1 MYYMPYLLLY
11 SLCQNPNL
19 TLKPVVNPKLRL
31 LMRQKRINIPQTIL
45 AAFLML
51 LTTQISAQ
59 IALEAPVPAD
69 NPNLSGTNTWP
80 RACADSGFNEFFVT
94 IEWAGAANS
103 DNQFIL
109 ELSNASGSF
118 ATPLELSTV
127 TDQNSNTEFTTS
139 FSLPTDTRGANYKMR
154 VRSTSPASTSPE
166 SAGYSMYYLGFDTN
180 LHMSPNGD
188 GTTPGSVQACGG
200 TQITLSV
207 DNVPAAELNTYQYS
221 WYRSGTLLSET
232 GPSILTDGAGEY
244 FVFIDYGDCTGSANT
259 ESNHIIVNSGT
270 STGIAINPPATTSV
284 CAGDTVAPL
293 EANVQDG
300 SYIYTWY
307 KDGTEVQASQ
317 AGGFT
322 YTIDTNDPSFTGDY
336 TVEVRGT
343 GICTETSAAVA
354 MSNAGAFTVTRNNN
368 ANLVVLPSQT
378 QTLSVTTDANA
389 PTYEWFRNGTPI
401 PSSNNASLT
410 VSQAGTYHAAITQ
423 TGGTCSSTTI
433 NSENTEVVAPTAF
446 RTEIAYATS
455 YESCSSTSI
464 ALTTD
469 KIYAVL
475 ADGSEVDVTAD
486 VASSFT
492 YQWQKDGV
500 DIASE
505 TSQSIS
511 LTDSNEN
518 GNYTVETDLGGMN
531 ATSNTL
537 AVQLASEALTI
548 GSTSTVYC
556 SSSDVITLSTTTDLS
571 SETFDWERNGEAINS
586 SDASLSITQEGTYR
600 LVVRKGSCSQISNE
614 INITPLNPDLI
625 TLDIDGDV
633 IFPEGSSK
641 TVNASGG
648 TAYRWLDAN
657 NIEISGSSSA
667 TFTTEG
673 NYLLIAN
680 IDNCEISKSITVTYL
695 DLFNIPNVITP
706 NGDGA
711 NDQWIIPNSYSNKS
725 DVRVIIYNAKGVEVL
740 NSTNYQNNWPE
751 SSMSFAKQNMVFYYV
766 IKNASETLKQGTVT
780 VIR

>member
-1 MYYMPYLLLY
+1 
-11 SLCQNPNL
+11 
-19 TLKPVVNPKLRL
+19 
-31 LMRQKRINIPQTIL
+31 MRQKRINIPQTIL

-127 TDQNSNTEFTTS
+127 TDQNSNAEFTTS

-270 STGIAINPPATTSV
+270 STGIAINPPVTTSV

-423 TGGTCSSTTI
+423 TGGICSSTTI

-464 ALTTD
+464 ALITD

-537 AVQLASEALTI
+537 SVQLASEALTI
-548 GSTSTVYC
+548 SSTSTVYC

-614 INITPLNPDLI
+614 INITPLDPDLI

-680 IDNCEISKSITVTYL
+680 IDNCEISKPITVTYL

>member
-1 MYYMPYLLLY
+1 
-11 SLCQNPNL
+11 
-19 TLKPVVNPKLRL
+19 
-31 LMRQKRINIPQTIL
+31 MRQKRINIPQTIL

-154 VRSTSPASTSPE
+154 IRSTSPASTSPE

-207 DNVPAAELNTYQYS
+207 DNVPAGELNTYQYS

-232 GPSILTDGAGEY
+232 GPTILTDGAGEY

-354 MSNAGAFTVTRNNN
+354 MNNAGAFTVTRNNN

-378 QTLSVTTDANA
+378 QTLNVTTDANA

-492 YQWQKDGV
+492 YQWQKDGI

-537 AVQLASEALTI
+537 GVQLASEALTI
-548 GSTSTVYC
+548 SSTSTVYC

-614 INITPLNPDLI
+614 INITPLDPDLI

-680 IDNCEISKSITVTYL
+680 IDNCEISKPITVTYL

>member
-1 MYYMPYLLLY
+1 
-11 SLCQNPNL
+11 
-19 TLKPVVNPKLRL
+19 
-31 LMRQKRINIPQTIL
+31 MRQKRINIPQTIL

-59 IALEAPVPAD
+59 IVLEAPVPAD
-69 NPNLSGTNTWP
+69 NPNLLGTNTWP
-80 RACADSGFNEFFVT
+80 RACADSSFNEFFVT
-94 IEWAGAANS
+94 IKWAGAANS

-127 TDQNSNTEFTTS
+127 TDQNSNAEFTTS

-207 DNVPAAELNTYQYS
+207 DNVPAGELNTYQYS

-232 GPSILTDGAGEY
+232 GPTILTDGAGEY

-354 MSNAGAFTVTRNNN
+354 MNNAGAFTVTRYNN

-537 AVQLASEALTI
+537 SVQLASEALTI
-548 GSTSTVYC
+548 SSTSTVYC

-614 INITPLNPDLI
+614 INITPLDPDLI

-680 IDNCEISKSITVTYL
+680 IDNCEISKPITVTYL

>member
-1 MYYMPYLLLY
+1 
-11 SLCQNPNL
+11 
-19 TLKPVVNPKLRL
+19 
-31 LMRQKRINIPQTIL
+31 MRQKRINIPQTIL

-59 IALEAPVPAD
+59 IVLEAPVPAD
-69 NPNLSGTNTWP
+69 NPNLLGTNTWP
-80 RACADSGFNEFFVT
+80 RACADSSFNEFFVT
-94 IEWAGAANS
+94 IKWAGAANS

-127 TDQNSNTEFTTS
+127 TDQNSNAEFTTS
-139 FSLPTDTRGANYKMR
+139 FNLPTDTRGANYKMR

-232 GPSILTDGAGEY
+232 GPTILTDGAGEY

-548 GSTSTVYC
+548 SSTSTVYC

-614 INITPLNPDLI
+614 INITPLDPDLI

-680 IDNCEISKSITVTYL
+680 IDNCEISKPITVTYL

>member
-1 MYYMPYLLLY
+1 
-11 SLCQNPNL
+11 
-19 TLKPVVNPKLRL
+19 
-31 LMRQKRINIPQTIL
+31 MRQKRINIPRTIL
-45 AAFLML
+45 TAFLLL

-59 IALEAPVPAD
+59 IALQAPVPAD

-80 RACADSGFNEFFVT
+80 RACADTDFNEFFVT
-94 IEWAGAANS
+94 IEWAGSANP
-103 DNQFIL
+103 DNEFIL
-109 ELSNASGSF
+109 ELSNANGSF
-118 ATPLELSTV
+118 ASPLELSTV
-127 TDQNSNTEFTTS
+127 SDQNSNTEFTTS
-139 FSLPTDTRGANYKMR
+139 FSLPTDTRGANYMMR
-154 VRSTSPASTSPE
+154 VRSTSPSSTSPS
-166 SAGYSMYYLGFDTN
+166 SAGYSMYFLGFDTN
-180 LHMSPNGD
+180 LHMSPDGD
-188 GTTPGSVQACGG
+188 GTTPGSVQACGS
-200 TQITLSV
+200 TQITLTV
-207 DNVPAAELNTYQYS
+207 DNIPASELNTYQYS
-221 WYRSGTLLSET
+221 WYRSGTKLSET
-232 GPSILTDGAGEY
+232 GPSIVTNGTGEY
-244 FVFIDYGDCTGSANT
+244 FAFIDYGDCTGSANT

-270 STGIAINPPATTSV
+270 STGIAINAPSTTSL

-293 EANVQDG
+293 EANVQNG

-322 YTIDTNDPSFTGDY
+322 YTINTNDPSFIGDY

-343 GICTETSAAVA
+343 GICTETSAAVTIT
-354 MSNAGAFTVTRNNN
+354 NAGAFTVTRNNN

-378 QTLSVTTDANA
+378 QTLSITSNANA

-401 PSSNNASLT
+401 PSSNNSSLT
-410 VSQAGTYHAAITQ
+410 ISQAGTYYAAVTQ

-455 YESCSSTSI
+455 YESCSNTSI

-475 ADGSEVDVTAD
+475 GDGTEVDVTAD

-492 YQWQKDGV
+492 YQWQKDGTN
-500 DIASE
+500 ITGE
-505 TSQSIS
+505 TSQSVS

-518 GNYTVETDLGGMN
+518 GAYSVTTDLGGMN

-537 AVQLASEALTI
+537 PVQLASEALTI
-548 GSTSTVYC
+548 SSTSTVYC

-571 SETFDWERNGEAINS
+571 SETFDWERDGEAVNS
-586 SDASLSITQEGTYR
+586 SDSSLSITQPGSYR
-600 LVVRKGSCSQISNE
+600 LVVRKGTCSQISNE
-614 INITPLNPDLI
+614 INITPLDPDLI
-625 TLDIDGDV
+625 TLDVDGDV

-641 TVNASGG
+641 TVNANGG

-657 NIEISGSSSA
+657 NIEISSSSSA

-680 IDNCEISKSITVTYL
+680 IDNCEISKPITVTYL

-706 NGDGA
+706 NGDGS
-711 NDQWIIPNSYSNKS
+711 NDQWIVPNSYSNKS
-725 DVRVIIYNAKGVEVL
+725 DVRVIIYNAQGVEVL

-751 SSMSFAKQNMVFYYV
+751 SSISFAKQNMVFYYV
-766 IKNASETLKQGTVT
+766 IKNASETLKQGTIT